1 MALRIG
7 RAGAGGSAMNIVSMD
22 ARRACMVGVELTG
35 GVDALFANDDSV
47 ISIYVGASYRS
58 NKRRC
63 MGGYKSSERLTTA
76 CP

>member
-1 MALRIG
+1 
-7 RAGAGGSAMNIVSMD
+7 
-22 ARRACMVGVELTG
+22 MVGVELTG

>member
-47 ISIYVGASYRS
+47 MVSIYVGGFASYRS
-58 NKRRC
+58 NNKRRVVL
-63 MGGYKSSERLTTA
+63 R
-76 CP
+76 